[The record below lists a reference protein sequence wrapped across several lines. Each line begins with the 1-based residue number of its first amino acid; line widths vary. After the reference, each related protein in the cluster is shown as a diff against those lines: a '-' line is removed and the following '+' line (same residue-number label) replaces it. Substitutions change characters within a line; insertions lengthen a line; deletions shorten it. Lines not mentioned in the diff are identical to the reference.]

1 MPLFDLPDVES
12 LRADGNI
19 RGLIMAMR
27 EAETYQQAMDVLI
40 ELGESAIQPLVDA
53 LRVERDGFAASEML
67 RKIGP
72 VAIAPLIQALEK
84 KAGSGYAATILEDF
98 GEPAVEPLIKVLG
111 SEELRVR
118 VLTVRALGVIG
129 DKRAIPPIQAAYLEH
144 MCADEDRVLAD
155 VIMVALERLGV
166 ESKFSDD
173 SELSLEEYLRE
184 LEAIGFSKSK
194 RSDRIYYLPAAPNVR
209 FKYSKRIM
217 GLERRDPLAKGK
229 KSWIRVKSYSILKE
243 LGMAMKTAEALALSS
258 KRSN

>member
-72 VAIAPLIQALEK
+72 VAIAALIKALEK

-129 DKRAIPPIQAAYLEH
+129 DKRAIPPIQTAYLEH

-217 GLERRDPLAKGK
+217 GLERRDPMAKGRK
-229 KSWIRVKSYSILKE
+229 VWVRVKSYSILKE
-243 LGMAMKTAEALALSS
+243 LGMAMKTAEALASSS
-258 KRSN
+258 KRDS